1 MPLPPRVCF
10 RHGQTFLQTLHV
22 SSLLQNRSID
32 SMRKRLQLK
41 GLHQSFFWK
50 RDLCAMPWKEKC
62 IVGRQRKE
70 WTRERER
77 ESEEVE
83 NGIRGKL
90 NGIKT
95 HRERRRLSEKGSLA
109 SIDGPGREQG
119 PSFISGVCHCGDSCS
134 HQHQPRGIRGCTRGK
149 MKEPKWK
156 TQRIF
161 AVRKSKYRRR
171 RRWPWAGS
179 GWWRRAG
186 GWVEGVTEKKG
197 LKTWQQAAIHPS
209 L

>member
-32 SMRKRLQLK
+32 SVRKRLQLK

-50 RDLCAMPWKEKC
+50 RDLYAMPWKEKC
-62 IVGRQRKE
+62 MMGRQSKE

-77 ESEEVE
+77 GRVWRSREWNQEEAE
-83 NGIRGKL
+83 WDKNA
-90 NGIKT
+90 

-109 SIDGPGREQG
+109 SFDGPGREQG

-134 HQHQPRGIRGCTRGK
+134 HQHRPWGIRGSTRGK
-149 MKEPKWK
+149 MKE
-156 TQRIF
+156 
-161 AVRKSKYRRR
+161 
-171 RRWPWAGS
+171 
-179 GWWRRAG
+179 
-186 GWVEGVTEKKG
+186 
-197 LKTWQQAAIHPS
+197 
-209 L
+209 